1 MFSRRKFLGGLTV
14 AGASIIGRPALS
26 RSATF
31 RMVYFGD
38 FAPFSQVDQTG
49 RVRGLFVDAAESILH
64 DRLGQGVE
72 HQAFPW
78 ARAQAMVKGGEADGF
93 LTVPTPERLSYVL
106 ASARPV
112 FSFPMCIVAATDNP
126 RLPALRQVRSLDD
139 LRPFRL
145 GHYIGSGWADANLRP
160 LGLDIQWAADLT
172 GAMRLVANGRVD
184 ALVDNAVSMRLR
196 MNTPEFHGK
205 LVELPNPLTTQA
217 YHMCIGR
224 SSAFIDLMPQI
235 DALLAKRPA
244 GGGPAPV
251 AKAT

>member
-1 MFSRRKFLGGLTV
+1 MFSRRTILRGLTAV
-14 AGASIIGRPALS
+14 ATLPLWRPALALP
-26 RSATF
+26 ATF

-38 FAPFSQVDQTG
+38 FAPFSQVDSTG
-49 RVRGLFVDAAESILH
+49 KVRGLFVEAADGILH
-64 DRLGQGVE
+64 DKLGQEVE

-78 ARAQAMVKGGEADGF
+78 ARAQAMVRGGEADGF

-112 FSFPMCIVAATDNP
+112 FTFPMCIIAAADSP
-126 RLPALRQVRSLDD
+126 RLTALRQVRRLED
-139 LRPFRL
+139 LRPFRV

-184 ALVDNAVSMRLR
+184 ALVDNAVSMRVRL
-196 MNTPEFHGK
+196 TGPEFNGK
-205 LVELPNPLTTQA
+205 LVELPNTLATQS
-217 YHMCIGR
+217 YHFCIGR
-224 SSAFIDLMPQI
+224 TSGFAGLMPQVNDI
-235 DALLAKRPA
+235 LAQRPL
-244 GGGPAPV
+244 GGGGGI

>member
-1 MFSRRKFLGGLTV
+1 MFSRRTILRGLTAV
-14 AGASIIGRPALS
+14 GTLPLWRPALALP
-26 RSATF
+26 ATF

-38 FAPFSQVDQTG
+38 FAPFSQVDSTG
-49 RVRGLFVDAAESILH
+49 KVRGLFVEAADGILR
-64 DRLGQGVE
+64 DKLGQEVE

-78 ARAQAMVKGGEADGF
+78 ARSQAMVRGGEADGF

-112 FSFPMCIVAATDNP
+112 FTFPMCIIAAADSP
-126 RLPALRQVRSLDD
+126 RLTDLQQVRRLED
-139 LRPFRL
+139 LRPFRV

-184 ALVDNAVSMRLR
+184 ALVDNAVSMRVRLAG
-196 MNTPEFHGK
+196 PEFNGK
-205 LVELPNPLTTQA
+205 LIELPNTLATQP
-217 YHMCIGR
+217 YHFCIGR
-224 SSAFIDLMPQI
+224 TSAFAGLMPQVN
-235 DALLAKRPA
+235 AVLAQRPVS
-244 GGGPAPV
+244 GGGGI

>member
-1 MFSRRKFLGGLTV
+1 MFSRRTILRGLTAV
-14 AGASIIGRPALS
+14 GTLPSWRPALALP
-26 RSATF
+26 ATF

-38 FAPFSQVDQTG
+38 FAPFSQVDDTG
-49 RVRGLFVDAAESILH
+49 RVRGLFVEAAETLL
-64 DRLGQGVE
+64 REKLGQGVD

-78 ARAQAMVKGGEADGF
+78 ARAQAMVRGGEADGF

-112 FSFPMCIVAATDNP
+112 FTFPMCIIAAADSP
-126 RLPALRQVRSLDD
+126 RLTDLQQVHRLED
-139 LRPFRL
+139 LRSFRV

-184 ALVDNAVSMRLR
+184 ALVDNAVSMRVRLAA
-196 MNTPEFHGK
+196 PEFNGK
-205 LVELPNPLTTQA
+205 LVELPNILATQP
-217 YHMCIGR
+217 YHFCIGR
-224 SSAFIDLMPQI
+224 NSAFAGLMPQVNTV
-235 DALLAKRPA
+235 LAQRPVS
-244 GGGPAPV
+244 GGGGI

>member
-1 MFSRRKFLGGLTV
+1 MFSRRTILRGLTA
-14 AGASIIGRPALS
+14 AGMLPMGHPAFCRPV
-26 RSATF
+26 TF

-38 FAPFSQVDQTG
+38 FAPFSQLDTTG
-49 RVRGLFVDAAESILH
+49 RVRGMFVDAAEGILH
-64 DRLGQGVE
+64 EKLGQTVD

-106 ASARPV
+106 ASTRPV
-112 FSFPMCIVAATDNP
+112 FTFPMCIVAAPDNP
-126 RLPALRQVRSLDD
+126 RLDELLRVRRLEE
-139 LRPFRL
+139 LKPFRV
-145 GHYIGSGWADANLRP
+145 GHYIGSGWAEANLRP

-196 MNTPEFHGK
+196 LSTPEFNGR
-205 LVELPNPLTTQA
+205 LVELPGPLATQG
-217 YHMCIGR
+217 YHLCIGR
-224 SSAFIDLMPQI
+224 SSPFTGLMPQI
-235 DALLAKRPA
+235 DALLARRPA

>member
-1 MFSRRKFLGGLTV
+1 MW
-14 AGASIIGRPALS
+14 RPALALP
-26 RSATF
+26 ATF

-38 FAPFSQVDQTG
+38 FAPFSQVDDTG
-49 RVRGLFVDAAESILH
+49 RVRGLFVEAAETLL
-64 DRLGQGVE
+64 REKLGQGVD

-78 ARAQAMVKGGEADGF
+78 ARAQAMVRGGEADGF

-112 FSFPMCIVAATDNP
+112 FTFPMCIIAAADSP
-126 RLPALRQVRSLDD
+126 RLTDLQQVHRLED
-139 LRPFRL
+139 LRSFRV

-184 ALVDNAVSMRLR
+184 ALVDNAVSMRVRLAA
-196 MNTPEFHGK
+196 PEFNGK
-205 LVELPNPLTTQA
+205 LVELPNILATQP
-217 YHMCIGR
+217 YHFCIGR
-224 SSAFIDLMPQI
+224 NSAFAGLMPQVNTV
-235 DALLAKRPA
+235 LARRPVS
-244 GGGPAPV
+244 GGGGI